1 MKRSVLMSSL
11 VLALAAAMPACGGGG
26 SGEPAK
32 DGDSASKDGASE
44 SGDPMVDMKAISDGI
59 QKDVDAVLQPLKD
72 ADAIIDGVANLPK
85 EIKASGKAKLDAK
98 KLMAE
103 AQKIVNGEEPNLDAL
118 GLEAEAKV
126 KVKERF
132 DKLNALVKNVKE
144 MDTKLKELGTRIVDA
159 VTKVPA
165 LGAKVVAK
173 AQVKIKA
180 PFGVSAEDK
189 KKAEEDMKAVEGL
202 VSGFK
207 DKAAGWQKDIAE
219 VPAKAK
225 GLPEKFTKT
234 FK

>member
-1 MKRSVLMSSL
+1 MKRSVLMSAL
-11 VLALAAAMPACGGGG
+11 VLALAAAMPACGGG

-32 DGDSASKDGASE
+32 DGDSANKEGASE
-44 SGDPMVDMKAISDGI
+44 SGDPIVELKSISEGI

-72 ADAIIDGVANLPK
+72 ADAIIDSIANLPK
-85 EIKASGKAKLDAK
+85 EVKASGKAKLDTK

-118 GLEAEAKV
+118 GLEAEGKA

-132 DKLNALVKNVKE
+132 DKLNVLVKNVKE

-180 PFGVSAEDK
+180 PFGVSADDK
-189 KKAEEDMKAVEGL
+189 KKAEQDMKDVEAL

-225 GLPEKFTKT
+225 GIPEKFTKS